1 MTVAVVV
8 AGGGDGINGGC
19 SGGVARRCFVTLWCV
34 DEGPGL
40 FNDREEGSMFFG
52 RCSSSLAD
60 CSVNTGHLLQS
71 ELVWFELDPHDTQ
84 WLSLGEGQ
92 VVVVCSF
99 VQVMQHSS
107 LRHLSLICPY
117 SWHLL
122 HLISSKMS
130 LLVVTHEFKMNTR

>member
-1 MTVAVVV
+1 MASMVGAL
-8 AGGGDGINGGC
+8 GGLHGGALSLFGVWMKVQGC
-19 SGGVARRCFVTLWCV
+19 SMIEKR
-34 DEGPGL
+34 
-40 FNDREEGSMFFG
+40 GSMFSG

-122 HLISSKMS
+122 PLISSKMS